1 MNQVLRDPEEEK
13 MESLDVRETKFK
25 EGQEIEKKYKD
36 RLKQFEQRIKW
47 IEGEVGMRVDP
58 IMKVHAPKLYEDL
71 RSEGIPIT
79 DARAIVIGRLIHY
92 RAERTI
98 VHYLP
103 DEAKDKRQQKKAHQS
118 NAAQADKRLEKVAR
132 EVEQLALDSG
142 KTKEEA
148 KEEYEKCIEGGMRKA
163 AGRKGWYTQYK
174 DIDPGEMAD
183 RGSKGGT
190 QRGENIKNRKETE
203 ELGKEIKAEVV
214 PEEEVDEEE
223 TEPTNENLIT
233 VRIVRPDPDNDEDDD
248 VKNANKLEYL
258 WLKYGVAYLKVD
270 QHGKI
275 KRVLNVDME
284 TQQEYIERTEEPI
297 ETSE

>member
-203 ELGKEIKAEVV
+203 ELGEEIKAEIVN
-214 PEEEVDEEE
+214 EEEEEE
-223 TEPTNENLIT
+223 TEDMTNEKLIT
-233 VRIVRPDPDNDEDDD
+233 VKIVRPDINNDKDEEVRHAIKIDYCW
-248 VKNANKLEYL
+248 E
-258 WLKYGVAYLKVD
+258 KYGVAYLHVN
-270 QHGKI
+270 QQGKI
-275 KRVLNVDME
+275 VNVFNADTE
-284 TQQEYIERTEEPI
+284 TQEQYIERTEEPI
-297 ETSE
+297 EASE